1 MRVCF
6 VMCRGHGLEIFIGV
20 LGLMLSP
27 ELSISWKRYLTSLG
41 LLVLKSG
48 KRLWC
53 NKGILLLDGFME
65 LAQKVLVRI
74 SWVLRVLP
82 PLLVKKASFIWR
94 TFGMKFG
101 RAQLRSQSS
110 RLWTN
115 KRLTNSG
122 GCLCFWKI
130 GSPSLMS
137 LRRSPA
143 LPQVLQLDVMAGPEL
158 NSLQCLKKCFRLFLS
173 LCNVGVWRANGRR
186 CGHMCVKC
194 IFGRLIGL
202 VLCFLKICGLSLCYL
217 FGTGVWSVQLCV
229 NPRRRLG
236 FKMLLRPRAM
246 VASKADLLLLQ
257 FFGLTWPRGGG
268 CCPRSGLS
276 EVLWHVA
283 PGAGAKP
290 FGTSSVVAPAPVV
303 VSTRLVWSTAL
314 VGYAWIPWCLLGRL
328 CRRVILRLAW
338 ALLWFSP
345 RQFSLLR
352 MRRASNRAF
361 SWTIGFWLDLQL
373 RGFRLWKQWSR
384 RLGFVE
390 DESKIVA
397 LAQNGFQRH
406 ASIRG
411 GFQEHQVQSQ
421 IRILGVDFLAATCFD
436 RGNAGRAIG
445 SMNL

>member
-276 EVLWHVA
+276 EVLWHAA

-303 VSTRLVWSTAL
+303 VSTHLVWSTAL
-314 VGYAWIPWCLLGRL
+314 VGTWSSMHGFPGACWVVYAAGWSCVSLGPYCGSLPGSSVCWEWGGRQTERFPGRSDSDWIFSFVVFGSGSSG
-328 CRRVILRLAW
+328 VVAW
-338 ALLWFSP
+338 ALW
-345 RQFSLLR
+345 RMSLRLLLLLK
-352 MRRASNRAF
+352 MASNVMLL
-361 SWTIGFWLDLQL
+361 SEG
-373 RGFRLWKQWSR
+373 GFR
-384 RLGFVE
+384 
-390 DESKIVA
+390 
-397 LAQNGFQRH
+397 
-406 ASIRG
+406 SIR
-411 GFQEHQVQSQ
+411 FRARFVFWEL
-421 IRILGVDFLAATCFD
+421 IFLLLLVLTEVT
-436 RGNAGRAIG
+436 
-445 SMNL
+445 LVEL

>member
-1 MRVCF
+1 MMQQGNFATRWI
-6 VMCRGHGLEIFIGV
+6 HGACSKGPCPEI
-20 LGLMLSP
+20 L
-27 ELSISWKRYLTSLG
+27 
-41 LLVLKSG
+41 
-48 KRLWC
+48 
-53 NKGILLLDGFME
+53 
-65 LAQKVLVRI
+65 
-74 SWVLRVLP
+74 VLP

-94 TFGMKFG
+94 TFGIKFG

-115 KRLTNSG
+115 QRLTNSG
-122 GCLCFWKI
+122 GCLWFWKI
-130 GSPSLMS
+130 GSPRLMS
-137 LRRSPA
+137 LRHSPA

-173 LCNVGVWRANGRR
+173 LCNVGVWRATGRR

-194 IFGRLIGL
+194 IFGRLMGL
-202 VLCFLKICGLSLCYL
+202 VLCFLKICGQSLCYL

-236 FKMLLRPRAM
+236 FKMLLRPHGM

-268 CCPRSGLS
+268 CCPRFGLS
-276 EVLWHVA
+276 EVLWHAA

-290 FGTSSVVAPAPVV
+290 FGTSSVVAAAPVV

-314 VGYAWIPWCLLGRL
+314 VGTW
-328 CRRVILRLAW
+328 
-338 ALLWFSP
+338 S
-345 RQFSLLR
+345 SSHLR
-352 MRRASNRAF
+352 MDSLVPVGSSMPQGDPASPLGLIVVLSQAVQSVENEAGVKQSVFLDDRIL
-361 SWTIGFWLDLQL
+361 IGSSVKQVL

-390 DESKIVA
+390 NESKIVA

-406 ASIRG
+406 AFIWG

-436 RGNAGRAIG
+436 RGNAGIE
-445 SMNL
+445 L